1 MAVIHIEN
9 MEFYAYHGHFK
20 EEQIV
25 GNKFLVDL
33 MLEVDISKPA
43 ETDELED
50 ALDYQQAYRIVKNE
64 MEQNSKLLEHLA
76 KRILDALYG
85 QFESK
90 IQQATI
96 KISKLNPRVGGE
108 IQKVSVILTK

>member
-9 MEFYAYHGHFK
+9 MEFFAYHGHFK

-33 MLEVDISKPA
+33 MLEVDIRKPA
-43 ETDELED
+43 ETDKLED

-76 KRILDALYG
+76 KRTLDALYEE
-85 QFESK
+85 FESK

-96 KISKLNPRVGGE
+96 KISKLNPPVGGK
-108 IQKVSVILTK
+108 IQKVSLTLTK